1 MQYSDTL
8 SDIIKHMSKNG
19 LMSSLKVHTTVRRY
33 LGDFFT
39 HEGFLE
45 VPPVI
50 ISPMTDPLNHPVY
63 DPVIQYYGVP
73 YALTKSMIFHKQ
85 ILVKHFGSIFTFS
98 PNIRLETEDKAVSGR
113 HLSEFTQVDVERK
126 DATREDMMD
135 LVERLLPGLFSHVS
149 ETNGEDLKMLGRD
162 LRIPKSGFRRI
173 KYLDAV
179 AGYGESFEKKLSE
192 EMEDPFWIIDIP
204 LEKRE
209 FYDRLNSDG
218 SDTLAD
224 MDLIYPEGF
233 QEALSGGE
241 REFDPVMIRERI
253 RRKGQSEGQ
262 FELYLKF
269 ADQGLP
275 ACAGFGLGI
284 ERLVR
289 YICGFRK
296 IEDVH
301 PFPKVPGKFSL

>member
-1 MQYSDTL
+1 MQVSDTL
-8 SDIIKHMSKNG
+8 GSVMDHIGKAG
-19 LMSSLKVHTTVRRY
+19 LLPTLKIHTTLRRY

-39 HEGFLE
+39 REGFLE

-50 ISPMTDPLNHPVY
+50 ISPMTDPLNHPHY
-63 DPVIQYYGVP
+63 DPVIEYYGMP
-73 YALTKSMIFHKQ
+73 YSLTKSMIFHKQ
-85 ILVKHFGSIFTFS
+85 ILVKYFGSVFTFS
-98 PNIRLETEDKAVSGR
+98 PNIRLETEEKSETGR

-126 DATREDMMD
+126 DASREDMMQI
-135 LVERLLPGLFSHVS
+135 VERLLPEMFRYVS
-149 ETNGEDLKMLGRD
+149 EKNSEELKFLKRE
-162 LRIPKSGFRRI
+162 LKIPKPYFRRV

-179 AGYGESFEKKLSE
+179 AEYGDSFEKALSD

-209 FYDRLNSDG
+209 FYDKLNDDG

-224 MDLIYPEGF
+224 MDLVYPEGY

-241 REFDPVMIRERI
+241 REFDLSVIKDRI
-253 RRKGQSEGQ
+253 RRKGQTEKQ

-269 ADQGLP
+269 AETGLP
-275 ACAGFGLGI
+275 PCAGFGLGI

-289 YICGFRK
+289 YVCGFKK

-301 PFPKVPGKFSL
+301 PFPKIPGRFSL